1 MKSLRYLLIV
11 LFVAAACKSNKV
23 AVETSANLKKLS
35 ARKIVKKHL
44 ATTFDAN
51 TLDSKIKVRYTNNRG
66 SLRKRHQFTVRLRI
80 KKDSVIWMR
89 GNKALTVFK
98 IKITPDS
105 FGFYSPLSKEYF
117 EGDFTLLE
125 RILGVKLSFGQLQ
138 DLLVGR
144 SIFEMKGRR
153 FDSEIADNS
162 YKLTPKVQEQLFA
175 VFFKVNP
182 KHFKLNQL
190 FLENE
195 EKGQTLR
202 IDYNKYDELKGDL
215 IPTKM
220 MINATEGEDAYT
232 WIEMEYRS
240 LRLNEPIK
248 MPFKIPSGYKR
259 VEL

>member
-11 LFVAAACKSNKV
+11 LFVATACKSNKV
-23 AVETSANLKKLS
+23 AVETSTNLKKLP

-44 ATTFDAN
+44 ATTFEAN

-66 SLRKRHQFTVRLRI
+66 SLRKRHQFTVRLRM

-105 FGFYSPLSKEYF
+105 FSFYSPISKEYF
-117 EGDFTLLE
+117 EGDFSLLE
-125 RILGVKLSFGQLQ
+125 RLLGVQLSFGQLQ
-138 DLLVGR
+138 DLLVGK
-144 SIFEMKGRR
+144 SIFEMKGKR
-153 FDSEIADNS
+153 FTSEVADNS
-162 YKLTPKVQEQLFA
+162 YKLTPKVQEKLFD
-175 VFFKVNP
+175 VFFKVNS
-182 KHFKLNQL
+182 KHFKLNQM

-195 EKGQTLR
+195 EKAQTLR
-202 IDYNKYDELKGDL
+202 IDYERYAELKGDL

-232 WIEMEYRS
+232 WIDMEYRS
-240 LRLNEPIK
+240 LRINEPIK
-248 MPFKIPSGYKR
+248 LPFRIPSGYKR
-259 VEL
+259 IEL